1 MKITSL
7 GFAAA
12 ISMSLIA
19 GVFMGCSTGVR
30 AGQPHMQ
37 AALDSLINAEHE
49 LSVAEE
55 DKGGHRVNA
64 LHATREAI
72 EQTRAGINFA
82 RNH

>member
-1 MKITSL
+1 MKVTTV

-12 ISMSLIA
+12 LSMSLIA

-37 AALDSLINAEHE
+37 SALDALTSAEHE
-49 LSVAEE
+49 LSVADE
-55 DKGGHRVNA
+55 DKGGHRANA
-64 LHATREAI
+64 LRATRNAI
-72 EQTRAGINFA
+72 NETREGISFA